1 MSELQQAIYRLGPAQ
16 RQAEPGAPREAA
28 PIPDSAGKA
37 PNGTVSTGGGGG
49 DLTEKDISR
58 RTYHARRTV
67 KSTDG
72 IITVLYDPVEHVVM
86 TDAKGNPVTLTFAAP
101 K

>member
-1 MSELQQAIYRLGPAQ
+1 MSELQQAVRRLGPAQ
-16 RQAEPGAPREAA
+16 AQQEPAAPREAA

-37 PNGTVSTGGGGG
+37 PNGTPSTGGAGG
-49 DLTEKDISR
+49 DLVEKDFSR
-58 RTYHARRTV
+58 RTYHPRRTL

-72 IITVLYDPVEHVVM
+72 IITVLYDPVQTVVM
-86 TDAKGNPVTLTFAAP
+86 QDTKGSPVTLTFAAP